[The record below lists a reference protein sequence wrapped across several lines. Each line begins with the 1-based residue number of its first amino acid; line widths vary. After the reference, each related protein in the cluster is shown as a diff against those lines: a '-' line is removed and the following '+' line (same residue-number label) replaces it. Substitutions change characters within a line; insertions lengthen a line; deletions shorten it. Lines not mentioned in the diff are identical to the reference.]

1 MERSLNETARRGA
14 ELALLAVP
22 VALATALAAIVDRYI
37 PRGPA
42 LDVLSSRPV
51 WDILMGDIHRF
62 APIVIGL
69 LLIMAILKS
78 MIGCWFIRTAFYI
91 RGGDQDEKGMWPFVR
106 YFVRYL
112 PLQVSTYALF
122 SFFGLLVVFA
132 CSTIIY
138 PAFPIV
144 EKVAIL
150 LVFAVSFPVFVMV
163 LAFTR
168 YWAYCKQSYSTIFR
182 AVIGSFRSHGR
193 RAYFFFFVASVLGIS
208 FGVLLPLA
216 ILRLPFPYPVGLIVV
231 ALVATAVIMWI
242 RGWYFEFQHALF
254 WDSEDRRF
262 RF

>member
-1 MERSLNETARRGA
+1 VERSLSETAREGA
-14 ELALLAVP
+14 ELALLAIP
-22 VALATALAAIVDRYI
+22 VALATALAAIVDRYV

-42 LDVLSSRPV
+42 LDILSGRPV
-51 WDILMGDIHRF
+51 WDIITGEVHRF
-62 APIVIGL
+62 APIVIGF
-69 LLIMAILKS
+69 LLITAILKS

-106 YFVRYL
+106 YFARYF
-112 PLQVSTYALF
+112 PLQLSTYALF
-122 SFFGLLVVFA
+122 SFFGLLVIFA

-150 LVFAVSFPVFVMV
+150 LAFAVTFPLFVMT

-182 AVIGSFRSHGR
+182 AVVGSFRNHGK
-193 RAYFFFFVASVLGIS
+193 RAYFFFCVASLLGVLL
-208 FGVLLPLA
+208 GVLLPLA
-216 ILRLPFPYPVGLIVV
+216 ILRLPFPYPIGLIAV
-231 ALVATAVIMWI
+231 ALLATAVIMWI

-254 WDSEDRRF
+254 WDAKDRRF